1 MSRNLASGMGRVK
14 QGLANARAT
23 SLPPDGLLCNYSP
36 HLCHGQR
43 LQGYEF
49 CIRHILE
56 DKSAPY
62 KPCAYTVDT
71 GAGQGCP
78 RAAPRTSR
86 GEGFCRE
93 HSRAVVSARS
103 RMGRKRV
110 GGVNQ
115 ALQESLGH
123 YKKGRLMEGM
133 VEPRLGQIVLA
144 GERGEESEEEG
155 VKVDDTWAGDGE
167 SEGESVDSEGEES
180 LKHAGVF
187 TGEEVMRTMRDKL
200 IRLQKLYIEQFG
212 RLGHQLREGR
222 RKYLAQ
228 VREEREAGMMNIS
241 QQPKDSTQYSKLK
254 ALTHYHAPAGREALL
269 AGRLREKRAEASGV
283 KGSAVPPS
291 PCQHHLTSTTKCG
304 EGVVP
309 MARYCPKH
317 ILEQQGQVLYRQ
329 CGAVTDKDDGPCEV
343 PVPAIFSHSSCVF
356 HVRIMARVSKGG
368 EVMDTAARTEPTGGK
383 DLLQNHGDEITNGKV
398 LPGMEVGPDL
408 VKDEMADSKD
418 VKMEPQPPSQNSV
431 DSDTGVDAANIV
443 TSWEKKDG
451 NSQETEVTGNL
462 KVTDVEKDVKE
473 H

>member
-1 MSRNLASGMGRVK
+1 
-14 QGLANARAT
+14 
-23 SLPPDGLLCNYSP
+23 
-36 HLCHGQR
+36 
-43 LQGYEF
+43 
-49 CIRHILE
+49 
-56 DKSAPY
+56 
-62 KPCAYTVDT
+62 
-71 GAGQGCP
+71 
-78 RAAPRTSR
+78 
-86 GEGFCRE
+86 
-93 HSRAVVSARS
+93 
-103 RMGRKRV
+103 
-110 GGVNQ
+110 
-115 ALQESLGH
+115 
-123 YKKGRLMEGM
+123 
-133 VEPRLGQIVLA
+133 
-144 GERGEESEEEG
+144 
-155 VKVDDTWAGDGE
+155 
-167 SEGESVDSEGEES
+167 
-180 LKHAGVF
+180 
-187 TGEEVMRTMRDKL
+187 MRDKL

-241 QQPKDSTQYSKLK
+241 NQPKDSTQYSKLK

-368 EVMDTAARTEPTGGK
+368 EAIDTAVRTEPTDVK
-383 DLLQNHGDEITNGKV
+383 DLLQNHGDEVTNGKV
-398 LPGMEVGPDL
+398 PPGMEVVPDL
-408 VKDEMADSKD
+408 VKDEMVDSKD
-418 VKMEPQPPSQNSV
+418 VKMEPQPPSHNSV
-431 DSDTGVDAANIV
+431 DSDTVDDAANIV

-451 NSQETEVTGNL
+451 NNQETEVTSNL
-462 KVTDVEKDVKE
+462 KVTDVEKDVEE

>member
-1 MSRNLASGMGRVK
+1 MSRNLVAGMSRVR
-14 QGLANARAT
+14 QGLATARAT

-62 KPCAYTVDT
+62 KPCAYTVDV
-71 GAGQGCP
+71 GASQGCP

-103 RMGRKRV
+103 RMGKKRT
-110 GGVNQ
+110 GGSNQ

-123 YKKGRLMEGM
+123 YKKGKVGEGPG
-133 VEPRLGQIVLA
+133 EARLGQIVLA
-144 GERGEESEEEG
+144 CEKGEESEDEG
-155 VKVDDTWAGDGE
+155 VRVDDTWAGDGE

-228 VREEREAGMMNIS
+228 VREEREAGIMNIS
-241 QQPKDSTQYSKLK
+241 SQPKDSAQYNKLK

-269 AGRLREKRAEASGV
+269 AGRLREKRAEASGG
-283 KGSAVPPS
+283 KGNTVPPS

-309 MARYCPKH
+309 MSRYCPKH
-317 ILEQQGQVLYRQ
+317 ILEQQGQVLFRQ
-329 CGAVTDKDDGPCEV
+329 CGAITDKDDGPCEV

-356 HVRIMARVSKGG
+356 HVKMAARVTRRV
-368 EVMDTAARTEPTGGK
+368 EDAIATNPDPAFLK
-383 DLLQNHGDEITNGKV
+383 DSMYNHGI
-398 LPGMEVGPDL
+398 EVVPNL
-408 VKDEMADSKD
+408 VKDELVDSKD
-418 VKMEPQPPSQNSV
+418 VKIEPSPAI
-431 DSDTGVDAANIV
+431 DSTSDPVHSAKTDSNIEN
-443 TSWEKKDG
+443 TNIKDPTLKDG
-451 NSQETEVTGNL
+451 TKENDDVTE
-462 KVTDVEKDVKE
+462 DVNVIVDDKEENEKN
-473 H
+473 